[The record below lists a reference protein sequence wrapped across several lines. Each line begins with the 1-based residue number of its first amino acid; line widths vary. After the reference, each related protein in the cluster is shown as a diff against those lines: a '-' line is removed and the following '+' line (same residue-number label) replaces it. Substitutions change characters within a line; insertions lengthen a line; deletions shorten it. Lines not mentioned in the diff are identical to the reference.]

1 MKIMITERKEVV
13 LKYFEKI
20 DNGTFDSTYFD
31 LFTEEVELYFPK
43 YGYTK
48 GKEGIKHFG
57 ETLGN
62 GLKSLH
68 HDIKNFNIIVSDKYI
83 VVEGQE
89 GGETKEGINW
99 PDNKNSFG
107 KFCNVFEFEGSL
119 IKRVH
124 IYVDPDFTSEDAKRI
139 EMLNQ
144 GNKS

>member
-1 MKIMITERKEVV
+1 MITERKEVV

-20 DNGTFDSTYFD
+20 DNGTFDSTYF
-31 LFTEEVELYFPK
+31 
-43 YGYTK
+43 
-48 GKEGIKHFG
+48 
-57 ETLGN
+57 
-62 GLKSLH
+62 
-68 HDIKNFNIIVSDKYI
+68 KNFNIIVSDKYI
-83 VVEGQE
+83 IVEGQE
-89 GGETKEGINW
+89 GGETKEGIKW
-99 PDNKNSFG
+99 PDNKKSFG